1 MENHNS
7 RSWNPIVPSFLST
20 KLFKYLNSPSIFNF
34 SCIEP
39 CSFTVISAFFALVAC
54 VLVAFIG
61 IRVDK

>member
-39 CSFTVISAFFALVAC
+39 CSFTVISAFFALAIPLRPSGFYRITC
-54 VLVAFIG
+54 G
-61 IRVDK
+61 